1 MKLSQLSAKPQ
12 LIKVVIDDE
21 DIVKEHGEPIEFYTW
36 DRQPM
41 ALFIKMANIDH
52 TNYGNVIDAVKELV
66 LDEHGKPVLDQ
77 DATLPTKIMMRVIT
91 KIVEGLGKF

>member
-21 DIVKEHGEPIEFYTW
+21 DIVSEFGEPVEFYTW

-41 ALFIKMANIDH
+41 AMFIKMANIDH
-52 TNYGNVIDAVKELV
+52 NNYGSVIDAVKELV
-66 LDEHGKPVLDQ
+66 LDEEGKPVLEK